1 MTGYPVNRESGSLA
15 CQIGAVRLRCV
26 ELKVLLVVYTL
37 LPKSLFILRLS
48 FYVFLSTSFF
58 YVFLFTSFTSF
69 SPKELKLMMYLVS

>member
-48 FYVFLSTSFF
+48 FTSFF
-58 YVFLFTSFTSF
+58 LRLSFTSF
-69 SPKELKLMMYLVS
+69 FLHLLRLLALRS